1 VIGIFK
7 QKNPGNFIALLIFGV
22 LIKLPIFLHPH
33 VPAPNVNNGTL
44 YLALLKFLT
53 SFNPVIFPILAFSLI
68 LIQSILLT
76 RIINHQRLMTKPNWF
91 AGMAY
96 MLITSLVP
104 EWNLLSAPLMVNT
117 ILLFILSAFFKIYN
131 RQDAKGIIFN
141 IGLGLGIAA
150 LLFSPTITFIIWIL
164 IGLMLMRP
172 FKLNEWVL
180 CIIGVTTPYYFYAVW
195 LFIADKWSWHTL
207 VPGFSLH
214 LPALKQ
220 SVWLAGSS
228 FLLVLPFLTGGYFIQ
243 ESLRKMLIQ
252 VRKGW
257 SLILIYTFGAIL
269 IPFVNGT
276 GTLENWVITAIPF
289 AAFHASTY
297 LYSSLRI
304 IPTLLFWLSVAFI
317 LAYQYSGAAQGW

>member
-1 VIGIFK
+1 
-7 QKNPGNFIALLIFGV
+7 
-22 LIKLPIFLHPH
+22 
-33 VPAPNVNNGTL
+33 
-44 YLALLKFLT
+44 
-53 SFNPVIFPILAFSLI
+53 
-68 LIQSILLT
+68 
-76 RIINHQRLMTKPNWF
+76 MTKPNWF